1 MKRKEKI
8 YSFLLL
14 FFMFLV
20 IVFSFRSNPF
30 SKVLNEHDSS
40 MFLYFG
46 RGISEGLIPYKDML
60 DHKGPVLFIIQY
72 FAVLIG
78 NGNLS
83 LGIWLIECIFLLVT
97 LLYLYKSCLFFTKNE
112 LISAIAIVMMT
123 PLFIL
128 CYDGGNYS
136 EEFAIS
142 FISFSFFL
150 FNKLVFEKELS
161 KIQCIIIGFLGAA
174 TFFIRMNMISL
185 WVIFCLFLVF
195 YHFKDHKVSALVQ
208 LTKYIFLG
216 GIFLT
221 VLVISISLLQN
232 NLKEMFQQAFL
243 LNILYSG
250 SNFSGKIQSS
260 FSFIDLLLKTGIFPI
275 IMIYFISIFDKKS
288 KISNR
293 VHLVLFFYFVLN
305 FLTVIMS
312 GRYYTHY
319 LITQFVP
326 ISVMLAFAIQF
337 IVSSISDKKS
347 RLISMIML
355 LLIVLPS
362 ASLAFKR
369 YDYRFNTTIF
379 PGDQEL
385 RAFSKFIN
393 QNTSK
398 KDKIYVHTIDANVYL
413 LSDRYSNSRFF
424 TLPAIDYNNFPALRE
439 EFINDFTLQSPK
451 YVVVRKRF
459 FEDEKN
465 TANLNDVVANKLE
478 KKYHEIKPIKAEN
491 YSLYELDKSN

>member
-150 FNKLVFEKELS
+150 FNKLVFEKNFQRS
-161 KIQCIIIGFLGAA
+161 
-174 TFFIRMNMISL
+174 N
-185 WVIFCLFLVF
+185 
-195 YHFKDHKVSALVQ
+195 
-208 LTKYIFLG
+208 
-216 GIFLT
+216 
-221 VLVISISLLQN
+221 VL
-232 NLKEMFQQAFL
+232 
-243 LNILYSG
+243 
-250 SNFSGKIQSS
+250 
-260 FSFIDLLLKTGIFPI
+260 
-275 IMIYFISIFDKKS
+275 
-288 KISNR
+288 
-293 VHLVLFFYFVLN
+293 
-305 FLTVIMS
+305 
-312 GRYYTHY
+312 
-319 LITQFVP
+319 
-326 ISVMLAFAIQF
+326 
-337 IVSSISDKKS
+337 
-347 RLISMIML
+347 
-355 LLIVLPS
+355 
-362 ASLAFKR
+362 
-369 YDYRFNTTIF
+369 
-379 PGDQEL
+379 
-385 RAFSKFIN
+385 
-393 QNTSK
+393 
-398 KDKIYVHTIDANVYL
+398 
-413 LSDRYSNSRFF
+413 
-424 TLPAIDYNNFPALRE
+424 
-439 EFINDFTLQSPK
+439 
-451 YVVVRKRF
+451 
-459 FEDEKN
+459 
-465 TANLNDVVANKLE
+465 
-478 KKYHEIKPIKAEN
+478 
-491 YSLYELDKSN
+491 